1 MRLWMWA
8 ISDGNAQRNGYLE
21 GCDKEDIAEI
31 LNVGNNKNIDP
42 DEVVA
47 ILIEDNWIE
56 CHEDGL
62 YIHDWEEWQAS
73 WYDAIERKQ
82 RDKERKR
89 RKRAEKREQELEKE
103 KQKKA
108 ENEIKK
114 ENTKESKDIKE
125 IEEVKEV
132 KETPKKEKGYS
143 STFED
148 FWSVYPRKIGK
159 GDASK
164 KYNARIKD
172 GWSPDE
178 LKEAAQNYAEQ
189 CEIEHTEKQYIK
201 YGKSFLSDSTPF
213 TDYLGSSK
221 VLAEE
226 KAGTKQQQIKS
237 QKENGIHNFTQRD
250 YDFDDLE
257 QQLLKKQFESS

>member
-103 KQKKA
+103 K
-108 ENEIKK
+108 
-114 ENTKESKDIKE
+114 
-125 IEEVKEV
+125 
-132 KETPKKEKGYS
+132 GYS

-159 GDASK
+159 GDAYK

>member
-125 IEEVKEV
+125 IELRRHRR
-132 KETPKKEKGYS
+132 KKKDTAALS
-143 STFED
+143 
-148 FWSVYPRKIGK
+148 KISG
-159 GDASK
+159 
-164 KYNARIKD
+164 
-172 GWSPDE
+172 P
-178 LKEAAQNYAEQ
+178 
-189 CEIEHTEKQYIK
+189 YIQ
-201 YGKSFLSDSTPF
+201 GRL
-213 TDYLGSSK
+213 
-221 VLAEE
+221 E
-226 KAGTKQQQIKS
+226 KAMRIRST
-237 QKENGIHNFTQRD
+237 TQGSKTD
-250 YDFDDLE
+250 GALMN
-257 QQLLKKQFESS
+257 

>member
-1 MRLWMWA
+1 MWLSVHEQIFGAKSRKLAKKLKCSQNEAVGLVMRLWMWA

-108 ENEIKK
+108 
-114 ENTKESKDIKE
+114 
-125 IEEVKEV
+125 
-132 KETPKKEKGYS
+132 
-143 STFED
+143 
-148 FWSVYPRKIGK
+148 
-159 GDASK
+159 
-164 KYNARIKD
+164 
-172 GWSPDE
+172 
-178 LKEAAQNYAEQ
+178 
-189 CEIEHTEKQYIK
+189 
-201 YGKSFLSDSTPF
+201 
-213 TDYLGSSK
+213 
-221 VLAEE
+221 
-226 KAGTKQQQIKS
+226 
-237 QKENGIHNFTQRD
+237 
-250 YDFDDLE
+250 
-257 QQLLKKQFESS
+257 KKQWLNW

>member
-1 MRLWMWA
+1 MWLSVHEQIFGAKSRKLAKKLKCSQNEAVGLVMRLWMWA

-103 KQKKA
+103 
-108 ENEIKK
+108 
-114 ENTKESKDIKE
+114 
-125 IEEVKEV
+125 
-132 KETPKKEKGYS
+132 
-143 STFED
+143 
-148 FWSVYPRKIGK
+148 IGR
-159 GDASK
+159 ASC
-164 KYNARIKD
+164 R
-172 GWSPDE
+172 E
-178 LKEAAQNYAEQ
+178 R
-189 CEIEHTEKQYIK
+189 
-201 YGKSFLSDSTPF
+201 
-213 TDYLGSSK
+213 
-221 VLAEE
+221 V
-226 KAGTKQQQIKS
+226 
-237 QKENGIHNFTQRD
+237 
-250 YDFDDLE
+250 
-257 QQLLKKQFESS
+257 